1 MVSLFMNVYQAWEI
15 NIKLSYIIED
25 LKTNSHIKTILYNS
39 LLVIKDYISEYYTSK
54 PKSIQHFI
62 NKD

>member
-25 LKTNSHIKTILYNS
+25 LKTNSHIQTILYNS
-39 LLVIKDYISEYYTSK
+39 LLVIKDYISE
-54 PKSIQHFI
+54 
-62 NKD
+62 

>member
-1 MVSLFMNVYQAWEI
+1 MVSLFMNFYQAWDI
-15 NIKLSYIIED
+15 NIILSYIIED
-25 LKTNSHIKTILYNS
+25 LKNKFPHSTIWYNKPS
-39 LLVIKDYISEYYTSK
+39 CDKDYISEYYTSK